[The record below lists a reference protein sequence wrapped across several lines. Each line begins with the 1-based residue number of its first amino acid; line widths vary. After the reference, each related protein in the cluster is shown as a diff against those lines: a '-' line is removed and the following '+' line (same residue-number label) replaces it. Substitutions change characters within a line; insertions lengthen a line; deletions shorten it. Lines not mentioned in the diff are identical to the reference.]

1 MPTNQSDVSA
11 AAGGAREASAVVR
24 CPHCR
29 KGTRVL
35 SSYQHGGLLYDDS
48 YCGFCGRNFPRPKGG
63 TVIPFPVG
71 IDTP

>member
-1 MPTNQSDVSA
+1 M
-11 AAGGAREASAVVR
+11 
-24 CPHCR
+24 
-29 KGTRVL
+29 L